1 MTFLG
6 ISGMQYSGQDLAG
19 SRILLAED
27 SNVFTSMV
35 SKRMDEL
42 FGIKV
47 EICRNFEDLQLA
59 YDRSPEPVTLAISNI
74 NLPGAENGEALDYL
88 IDLSIP
94 VIVFTGTF
102 HEGTREKLLKQDVVD
117 YILKDNVFAVEML
130 AESVCRFLT
139 NHEHHVLIVDDS
151 PTARALLSSRLKR
164 YNFRVSTADS
174 GAKALEL
181 LKKNSDIG
189 LVVTDYNMPDID
201 GFELTR
207 RVRSMRGSHEL
218 RIIGVSSS
226 DNRLLSARFLK
237 AGGNDF
243 MLRPFIDEEFYC
255 RVNQNL
261 DTLIQIRS
269 MHEYRAG
276 LAGKRASPDLGAA
289 LRHLK

>member
-6 ISGMQYSGQDLAG
+6 ISGMQYSGETLG
-19 SRILLAED
+19 NSRIILAED
-27 SNVFTSMV
+27 SNVFTSMIGMRL
-35 SKRMDEL
+35 KEL
-42 FGIKV
+42 FDIDI

-59 YDRSPEPVTLAISNI
+59 YDRSTDPITLAISNI
-74 NLPGAENGEALDYL
+74 NLPGAENGEALEYL

-94 VIVFTGTF
+94 TIVFTGTF
-102 HEGTREKLLKQDVVD
+102 HQETRDKLLTKDIVD

-139 NHEHHVLIVDDS
+139 NHRHHVLIVDDS

-164 YNFRVSTADS
+164 YNFRVSTAEN
-174 GAKALEL
+174 GAKALEI

-189 LVVTDYNMPDID
+189 LVITDYNMPDID

-207 RVRSMRGSHEL
+207 RIRSVRGSHEL

-226 DNRLLSARFLK
+226 SDRHLSARFLK

-261 DTLIQIRS
+261 DTLLQIRS
-269 MHEYRAG
+269 MRSAQG
-276 LAGKRASPDLGAA
+276 SNDVKNVA
-289 LRHLK
+289 

>member
-6 ISGMQYSGQDLAG
+6 ISGMQYSGESLG
-19 SRILLAED
+19 NSRILLAED
-27 SNVFTSMV
+27 SNVFTSMIGTRL
-35 SKRMDEL
+35 KEL
-42 FGIKV
+42 FGIEV

-59 YDRSPEPVTLAISNI
+59 YDRSSDPITLAISNI
-74 NLPGAENGEALDYL
+74 NLPGAENGEALEYL

-94 VIVFTGTF
+94 TIVFTSTF
-102 HEGTREKLLKQDVVD
+102 HEETREKLLAKDIVD
-117 YILKDNVFAVEML
+117 YILKDNIFAVDML
-130 AESVCRFLT
+130 SESVCRFLT
-139 NHEHHVLIVDDS
+139 NHRHHVLIVDDS

-164 YNFRVSTADS
+164 YNFRVSVAES
-174 GAKALEL
+174 GSKALDI
-181 LKKNSDIG
+181 LKKNADIG
-189 LVVTDYNMPDID
+189 LVITDYNMPDID

-207 RVRSMRGSHEL
+207 RIRSARGSHEL

-226 DNRLLSARFLK
+226 ANRLLSARFLK

-269 MHEYRAG
+269 MQSSRGSADVRNV
-276 LAGKRASPDLGAA
+276 A
-289 LRHLK
+289 

>member
-6 ISGMQYSGQDLAG
+6 ISGMHYSGQELAG
-19 SRILLAED
+19 ARILLAED
-27 SNVFTSMV
+27 SNVFTSMI
-35 SKRMDEL
+35 SKRLKEL
-42 FGIKV
+42 FGIEV

-59 YDRSPEPVTLAISNI
+59 YDRSTDPVTLAISNI

-102 HEGTREKLLKQDVVD
+102 HEDTREKLLKQDVVD
-117 YILKDNVFAVEML
+117 YILKDNVFAVDML

-139 NHEHHVLIVDDS
+139 NHQHHVLIVDDS

-164 YNFRVSTADS
+164 YNFRVSTAES
-174 GAKALEL
+174 GAKALDL
-181 LKKNSDIG
+181 LKKNADIG

-207 RVRSMRGSHEL
+207 RIRSVRGSHEL
-218 RIIGVSSS
+218 RVIGVSSS

-269 MHEYRAG
+269 MRANS
-276 LAGKRASPDLGAA
+276 AAPASRKSVA
-289 LRHLK
+289 

>member
-6 ISGMQYSGQDLAG
+6 ISGMQYSGQSLAS

-27 SNVFTSMV
+27 SNVFTSMIGTRL
-35 SKRMDEL
+35 KEL
-42 FGIKV
+42 FGIEV
-47 EICRNFEDLQLA
+47 DICRNFEELQLA
-59 YDRSPEPVTLAISNI
+59 YDRSSEPVTLAISNI
-74 NLPGAENGEALDYL
+74 NLPGAENGEALEYL
-88 IDLSIP
+88 VDLSIP
-94 VIVFTGTF
+94 TVVFTGTF
-102 HEGTREKLLKQDVVD
+102 QQEMRDKLLAKDIVD

-139 NHEHHVLIVDDS
+139 NHRHHVLIVDDS
-151 PTARALLSSRLKR
+151 PTARALLTSRLKR
-164 YNFRVSTADS
+164 YNFRVSAAES
-174 GAKALEL
+174 GAKALEI
-181 LKKNSDIG
+181 LKKNADIG

-207 RVRSMRGSHEL
+207 RIRSVRGSHEL

-226 DNRLLSARFLK
+226 SDRLLSARFLK

-269 MHEYRAG
+269 MYSARKE
-276 LAGKRASPDLGAA
+276 AA
-289 LRHLK
+289 VKNVA

>member
-6 ISGMQYSGQDLAG
+6 ISGMQYSGESLGG

-27 SNVFTSMV
+27 SNVFTSMIGARL
-35 SKRMDEL
+35 KEL
-42 FGIKV
+42 FDIDI

-59 YDRSPEPVTLAISNI
+59 YDRSTDPITLAISNI
-74 NLPGAENGEALDYL
+74 NLPGAENGEALEYL
-88 IDLSIP
+88 IDLSVP
-94 VIVFTGTF
+94 TIVFTGTF
-102 HEGTREKLLKQDVVD
+102 HEETRDKLLTKDIVD
-117 YILKDNVFAVEML
+117 YILKDNVFAVDML

-139 NHEHHVLIVDDS
+139 NHRHHVLIVDDS

-164 YNFRVSTADS
+164 YNFRVSVADS
-174 GAKALEL
+174 GAKALEI

-189 LVVTDYNMPDID
+189 LVITDYNMPDID

-207 RVRSMRGSHEL
+207 RIRSVRGSHEL

-226 DNRLLSARFLK
+226 SNRLLSARFLK

-261 DTLIQIRS
+261 DTLIQIWSTQAR
-269 MHEYRAG
+269 RPAG
-276 LAGKRASPDLGAA
+276 AVKSVA
-289 LRHLK
+289 

>member
-6 ISGMQYSGQDLAG
+6 ISGMQYSGQDLA
-19 SRILLAED
+19 SARILLAED
-27 SNVFTSMV
+27 SNVFTSMI
-35 SKRMDEL
+35 SKRLKEL
-42 FGIKV
+42 FGIEV

-59 YDRSPEPVTLAISNI
+59 YDRSTDPITLAISNI

-102 HEGTREKLLKQDVVD
+102 HEDTREKLLKQDVVD

-139 NHEHHVLIVDDS
+139 NHQHHVLIVDDS

-164 YNFRVSTADS
+164 YNFRVSTAES
-174 GAKALEL
+174 GARALEL
-181 LKKNSDIG
+181 LKKNADIG

-207 RVRSMRGSHEL
+207 RIRSVRGSHEL
-218 RIIGVSSS
+218 RVIGVSSS

-269 MHEYRAG
+269 MRAQTKNV
-276 LAGKRASPDLGAA
+276 A
-289 LRHLK
+289 

>member
-6 ISGMQYSGQDLAG
+6 ISGMQYSGESLAS

-27 SNVFTSMV
+27 SNVFTSMIGMRL
-35 SKRMDEL
+35 KEL
-42 FGIKV
+42 FDIEV
-47 EICRNFEDLQLA
+47 EVCRNFEELQLA
-59 YDRSPEPVTLAISNI
+59 YDRSSDPVTLAISNI
-74 NLPGAENGEALDYL
+74 NLPGAENGEALEYL
-88 IDLSIP
+88 VDLSIP
-94 VIVFTGTF
+94 TIVFTGTF
-102 HEGTREKLLKQDVVD
+102 QQETRDKLLAKDIVD

-139 NHEHHVLIVDDS
+139 NHRHHVLIVDDS

-164 YNFRVSTADS
+164 YNFRVSVADS
-174 GAKALEL
+174 GAKALDI
-181 LKKNSDIG
+181 LKKNADIG

-207 RVRSMRGSHEL
+207 RIRSVRGSHEL

-226 DNRLLSARFLK
+226 SDRLLSARFLK

-269 MHEYRAG
+269 MHSAR
-276 LAGKRASPDLGAA
+276 KAA
-289 LRHLK
+289 PVKNVA

>member
-6 ISGMQYSGQDLAG
+6 ISGMQYSGQSLAN

-27 SNVFTSMV
+27 SNVFTSMIGTRL
-35 SKRMDEL
+35 KEL
-42 FGIKV
+42 FGIDIT
-47 EICRNFEDLQLA
+47 ICRNFEELQLA
-59 YDRSPEPVTLAISNI
+59 YDQSDEPVTLAISNI
-74 NLPGAENGEALDYL
+74 NLPGAENGEALEYL
-88 IDLSIP
+88 IDFSIP
-94 VIVFTGTF
+94 TIVFTGTF
-102 HEGTREKLLKQDVVD
+102 HEDTRDKLLSKDVVD

-139 NHEHHVLIVDDS
+139 NHRHHVLIVDDS

-164 YNFRVSTADS
+164 YNFRVSVAES
-174 GAKALEL
+174 GAKALEI
-181 LKKNSDIG
+181 LKKNPDIG
-189 LVVTDYNMPDID
+189 LIVTDYNMPDID

-207 RVRSMRGSHEL
+207 RIRSVRGSHEL

-226 DNRLLSARFLK
+226 SDRLLSARFLK

-261 DTLIQIRS
+261 DTLVQIWSMQARLKGTAAVRS
-269 MHEYRAG
+269 VA
-276 LAGKRASPDLGAA
+276 
-289 LRHLK
+289 

>member
-6 ISGMQYSGQDLAG
+6 ISGMQYSGETLG
-19 SRILLAED
+19 NSRILLAED
-27 SNVFTSMV
+27 SNVFTSMIGMRL
-35 SKRMDEL
+35 KEL
-42 FGIKV
+42 FDIDV

-59 YDRSPEPVTLAISNI
+59 YDRSTDPVTLAISNI
-74 NLPGAENGEALDYL
+74 NLPGAENGEALEYL

-94 VIVFTGTF
+94 TIVFTGTF
-102 HEGTREKLLKQDVVD
+102 HQETRDKLLSKDIVD

-139 NHEHHVLIVDDS
+139 NHRHHVLIVDDS

-164 YNFRVSTADS
+164 YNFRVSLAEN
-174 GAKALEL
+174 GAKALEV

-189 LVVTDYNMPDID
+189 LVITDYNMPDID

-207 RVRSMRGSHEL
+207 RIRSVRGSHEL

-226 DNRLLSARFLK
+226 SDRHLSARFLK

-261 DTLIQIRS
+261 DTLLQIRS
-269 MHEYRAG
+269 MRSAQSVG
-276 LAGKRASPDLGAA
+276 DVKNVA
-289 LRHLK
+289 

>member
-6 ISGMQYSGQDLAG
+6 ISGMQYSGQSLAN

-27 SNVFTSMV
+27 SNVFTSMIGTRL
-35 SKRMDEL
+35 KEL
-42 FGIKV
+42 FDIDV
-47 EICRNFEDLQLA
+47 EICRNFEELQLA
-59 YDRSPEPVTLAISNI
+59 YDQSSESVTLAISNI
-74 NLPGAENGEALDYL
+74 NLPGAENGEALEYL

-94 VIVFTGTF
+94 TVIFTGTF
-102 HEGTREKLLKQDVVD
+102 HEATRDKLLAKDVVD

-139 NHEHHVLIVDDS
+139 NHRHHVLIVDDS
-151 PTARALLSSRLKR
+151 PTARALLTSRLKR
-164 YNFRVSTADS
+164 YNFRVSTAEN

-181 LKKNSDIG
+181 LKKNPDIG

-207 RVRSMRGSHEL
+207 RIRSVRGSHEL

-226 DNRLLSARFLK
+226 SNRLLSARFLK

-269 MHEYRAG
+269 MQSAR
-276 LAGKRASPDLGAA
+276 KDAA
-289 LRHLK
+289 IKNVA

>member
-1 MTFLG
+1 MIGTRL
-6 ISGMQYSGQDLAG
+6 
-19 SRILLAED
+19 
-27 SNVFTSMV
+27 
-35 SKRMDEL
+35 KEL
-42 FGIKV
+42 FGIEV
-47 EICRNFEDLQLA
+47 EICRNFEELQYA
-59 YDRSPEPVTLAISNI
+59 YDRSAEPVMLAISNI
-74 NLPGAENGEALDYL
+74 NLPGAENGEALEYL
-88 IDLSIP
+88 VDLSIP
-94 VIVFTGTF
+94 TIVFTGTF
-102 HEGTREKLLKQDVVD
+102 HEETRDKLLTKDIVD

-139 NHEHHVLIVDDS
+139 NHRHHVLIVDDS

-164 YNFRVSTADS
+164 YNFRVSVAEN
-174 GAKALEL
+174 GAKALDL
-181 LKKNSDIG
+181 LKKNPDIG

-207 RVRSMRGSHEL
+207 RIRSVRGSHEL

-226 DNRLLSARFLK
+226 SNRLLSARFLK

-269 MHEYRAG
+269 MQARRQETAVKNV
-276 LAGKRASPDLGAA
+276 A
-289 LRHLK
+289 

>member
-6 ISGMQYSGQDLAG
+6 ISGMQYSGQSLAS

-27 SNVFTSMV
+27 SNVFTSMIGTRL
-35 SKRMDEL
+35 KEL
-42 FGIKV
+42 FGIEV
-47 EICRNFEDLQLA
+47 EVCRDFEELQLA

-74 NLPGAENGEALDYL
+74 NLPGAENGEALEYL

-94 VIVFTGTF
+94 TIVFTGTF
-102 HEGTREKLLKQDVVD
+102 QQEMRDKLLSKDIVD

-139 NHEHHVLIVDDS
+139 NHRHHVLIVDDS
-151 PTARALLSSRLKR
+151 PTARALLTSRLKR
-164 YNFRVSTADS
+164 YNFRVSTAEN
-174 GAKALEL
+174 GAKALEI
-181 LKKNSDIG
+181 LKKNADIG

-207 RVRSMRGSHEL
+207 RIRSVRGSHEL

-226 DNRLLSARFLK
+226 SNRLLSARFLK

-269 MHEYRAG
+269 MHSARKE
-276 LAGKRASPDLGAA
+276 AA
-289 LRHLK
+289 VKNVA